1 MTTRTLAAAAAVL
14 LLTPALGLAAA
25 APEGGKPKD
34 PLTPNLVNS
43 VVTLVVFLGLL
54 AILYKFAWGPILKGL
69 EAREHAQF
77 LALEEARTAREEAA
91 AMRAQ
96 LQAEMAKATDQVRA
110 LLDEARRDADA
121 LKATERE
128 AGARDAAAE
137 RERAQRE
144 IAAARDAALKDIYEQ
159 AVRLAALMSE
169 KALRRSV
176 SAEDHRRLL
185 DESIAELKDAASKA

>member
-1 MTTRTLAAAAAVL
+1 MTVRTLAAAAVL
-14 LLTPALGLAAA
+14 LATPALGLAAS
-25 APEGGKPKD
+25 EGGKPAD

-54 AILYKFAWGPILKGL
+54 AILYRFAWGPIMKGL
-69 EAREHAQF
+69 AAREQAQYQ
-77 LALEEARTAREEAA
+77 ALEEARTAREEAA

-121 LKATERE
+121 LKASERE

-137 RERAQRE
+137 RERAKRE
-144 IAAARDAALKDIYEQ
+144 IDAARDAALKDIYDQ

-169 KALRRSV
+169 KALRRTV

>member
-1 MTTRTLAAAAAVL
+1 MTVRTLAAAAVL
-14 LLTPALGLAAA
+14 LATPALGLAAS
-25 APEGGKPKD
+25 APEGGKQAD

-54 AILYKFAWGPILKGL
+54 AILYRFAWGPIMKGL
-69 EAREHAQF
+69 AAREQAQYQALDEARA
-77 LALEEARTAREEAA
+77 AREEAA

-121 LKATERE
+121 LKASERE

-144 IAAARDAALKDIYEQ
+144 IAAARDAALKDIYDQ